1 MNDLDVLREYA
12 PEAPLLTLSEL
23 SAPRKR
29 VLAEVTQ
36 DRRSFRPPA
45 AERRRAKRHGPARR
59 IAIGGVTV
67 AAAAA
72 ITAGVLAGTHR
83 TAPAPVTV
91 PATVPVTVPAKLTAR
106 EVLEHAASAALKEPA
121 VVPRDDQ
128 FVYTKVVGPGGVAE
142 LSWLSVDGTRN
153 GLTESPMNGQVQKT
167 VQLGCV
173 NGSRTMR
180 TPGRDGKPLKG
191 GHKPI
196 VAKKPVPMDG
206 PGVTVPMD
214 GPVVTVP
221 CTPELAFF
229 PDMPTTAAAM
239 GPYLERTQGVRLN
252 DLNDLSKTVG
262 EVLQSDY
269 ILPAQRAALYRFLAT
284 TPGLTV
290 DRHVRDVSG
299 RPGIGVVWRFYGS
312 KAMNIFDPRTFA
324 YLGMTTWGEQ
334 GQVGGAALVQTAVV
348 DRAGELP

>member
-1 MNDLDVLREYA
+1 MNDLDLLRECA
-12 PEAPLLTLSEL
+12 PEAPLLSSAELSE
-23 SAPRKR
+23 ARHR
-29 VLAEVTQ
+29 VLTTIGLA
-36 DRRSFRPPA
+36 RRSTMRP
-45 AERRRAKRHGPARR
+45 GLARR

-83 TAPAPVTV
+83 TTPAPVTAPAMHRTTPAPVTV
-91 PATVPVTVPAKLTAR
+91 PATLTAR
-106 EVLEHAASAALKEPA
+106 EVLEHAAAAALKEPV

-153 GLTESPMNGQVQKT
+153 GLIETPMNGKMQKT

-173 NGSRTMR
+173 NGSRKIR
-180 TPGRDGKPLKG
+180 TPGRDGQPLKG

-196 VAKKPVPMDG
+196 PIKTP
-206 PGVTVPMD
+206 VPMD

-221 CTPELAFF
+221 CTPERAFF

-262 EVLQSDY
+262 FMLESDY

-290 DRHVRDVSG
+290 ERHVRDVSG
-299 RPGIGVVWRFYGS
+299 RAGIGVVWHFYGS

-334 GQVGGAALVQTAVV
+334 GQLGGDALVRTAVV

>member
-1 MNDLDVLREYA
+1 MNDLDLLRECA
-12 PEAPLLTLSEL
+12 PDAPLLSITEL
-23 SAPRKR
+23 SAPRER

-36 DRRSFRPPA
+36 GRHAFRPAA
-45 AERRRAKRHGPARR
+45 AERRWAKRRGPARR
-59 IAIGGVTV
+59 IVLGGVTV

-72 ITAGVLAGTHR
+72 IAAGVLAGMHR
-83 TAPAPVTV
+83 TTPAPVTV
-91 PATVPVTVPAKLTAR
+91 PATLTAR
-106 EVLEHAASAALKEPA
+106 EVLEHAATAALKEPA
-121 VVPRDDQ
+121 VVPRHDQ
-128 FVYTKVVGPGGVAE
+128 FVFTKVVGLGGVVE
-142 LSWLSVDGTRN
+142 QSWLSVDGTRN
-153 GLTESPMNGQVQKT
+153 GLTESPVNGKEQKT

-173 NGSRTMR
+173 NGSRKIR
-180 TPGRDGKPLKG
+180 TPGRDGKPVKG

-229 PDMPTTAAAM
+229 PDMPTAAAAM

-262 EVLQSDY
+262 FMLESDY
-269 ILPAQRAALYRFLAT
+269 ILPAQRAALYRFLAG

-290 DRHVRDVSG
+290 ERHVRDVSG
-299 RPGIGVVWRFYGS
+299 RPGIGVGWRFEGS

-334 GQVGGAALVQTAVV
+334 GQPGGDALVQTAVV
-348 DRAGELP
+348 DRVGEMP

>member
-1 MNDLDVLREYA
+1 MNDLDLLRECA
-12 PEAPLLTLSEL
+12 PDAPLLSSAELSE
-23 SAPRKR
+23 ARHR
-29 VLAEVTQ
+29 VLTTIA
-36 DRRSFRPPA
+36 RSRAASASGVRPPR
-45 AERRRAKRHGPARR
+45 AELRPGLARR
-59 IAIGGVTV
+59 IVIGGVTV

-72 ITAGVLAGTHR
+72 ITAGVLAGTQR
-83 TAPAPVTV
+83 TAPAVVTV
-91 PATVPVTVPAKLTAR
+91 PTQLTAR
-106 EVLEHAASAALKEPA
+106 ELLEHAAAAALREPV

-128 FVYTKVVGPGGVAE
+128 FVYTKLVGPGGVAE

-153 GLTESPMNGQVQKT
+153 GLTESPMNGKLQKT

-180 TPGRDGKPLKG
+180 TPGRDGKPIKG

-196 VAKKPVPMDG
+196 IAKTP
-206 PGVTVPMD
+206 VPMD

-221 CTPELAFF
+221 CTPERAFF

-239 GPYLERTQGVRLN
+239 GPYLERIQGIRLN

-262 EVLQSDY
+262 EMLQSDY

-299 RPGIGVVWRFYGS
+299 RLGIGVVWRFYGS
-312 KAMNIFDPRTFA
+312 RAMNIFDPRTFA

>member
-1 MNDLDVLREYA
+1 MNDLDLLRECA
-12 PEAPLLTLSEL
+12 PDAPLLTGAELSE
-23 SAPRKR
+23 ARDR
-29 VLAEVTQ
+29 VLTTIARGRAASASGV
-36 DRRSFRPPA
+36 RPPR
-45 AERRRAKRHGPARR
+45 AELRTGLARR

-72 ITAGVLAGTHR
+72 ITAGVLVGTHR
-83 TAPAPVTV
+83 TPPAV
-91 PATVPVTVPAKLTAR
+91 VTVPAKLTAR
-106 EVLEHAASAALKEPA
+106 EVLEHAAAAVLKEPV

-128 FVYTKVVGPGGVAE
+128 FVYTKLVGAGGQVE

-153 GLTESPMNGQVQKT
+153 GLTEAPVNGKLQKS

-173 NGSRTMR
+173 DGARKIR

-196 VAKKPVPMDG
+196 PIKTP
-206 PGVTVPMD
+206 VPMD

-221 CTPELAFF
+221 CTPERAFF

-239 GPYLERTQGVRLN
+239 GPYLERTQGIRLN
-252 DLNDLSKTVG
+252 DLNDLSKMVG
-262 EVLQSDY
+262 FMLESDY
-269 ILPAQRAALYRFLAT
+269 ILPAQRAALYRFLAA

-290 DRHVRDVSG
+290 ESHVRDVSG
-299 RPGIGVVWRFYGS
+299 RRGIGVVWHFYGS
-312 KAMNIFDPRTFA
+312 RAMNIFDPRTFA

-334 GQVGGAALVQTAVV
+334 GQMGGNALVQTAIV
-348 DRAGELP
+348 DEAGQVP

>member
-1 MNDLDVLREYA
+1 MNDLDLIRECA
-12 PEAPLLTLSEL
+12 PEAPLLSSAEL
-23 SAPRKR
+23 SDARHR
-29 VLAEVTQ
+29 VQTTIA
-36 DRRSFRPPA
+36 RSRAASARGVRPPR
-45 AERRRAKRHGPARR
+45 AELRTGAARR

-83 TAPAPVTV
+83 TTPAPVTAPTMHRTTPAPVTV
-91 PATVPVTVPAKLTAR
+91 PATLTAR
-106 EVLEHAASAALKEPA
+106 EVLEHAAAAALKEPV

-128 FVYTKVVGPGGVAE
+128 FVYTKVVGPGGVVE
-142 LSWLSVDGTRN
+142 QSWLSVDGTRN
-153 GLTESPMNGQVQKT
+153 GLTESPVNGKVQKS
-167 VQLGCV
+167 VLLGCV
-173 NGSRTMR
+173 NGERTYR
-180 TPGRDGKPLKG
+180 LPGINGKPIKG

-196 VAKKPVPMDG
+196 IAKKPVPMDG
-206 PGVTVPMD
+206 PLVT
-214 GPVVTVP
+214 TP

-262 EVLQSDY
+262 FMLESDY

>member
-1 MNDLDVLREYA
+1 
-12 PEAPLLTLSEL
+12 
-23 SAPRKR
+23 
-29 VLAEVTQ
+29 
-36 DRRSFRPPA
+36 
-45 AERRRAKRHGPARR
+45 
-59 IAIGGVTV
+59 
-67 AAAAA
+67 
-72 ITAGVLAGTHR
+72 
-83 TAPAPVTV
+83 
-91 PATVPVTVPAKLTAR
+91 
-106 EVLEHAASAALKEPA
+106 

-128 FVYTKVVGPGGVAE
+128 FVYTKVVGLGGVVE
-142 LSWLSVDGTRN
+142 QSWLSVDGTRN
-153 GLTESPMNGQVQKT
+153 GLTESPVNGKEQKT

-173 NGSRTMR
+173 NGSRKIR
-180 TPGRDGKPLKG
+180 TPGRDGKPIKG

-229 PDMPTTAAAM
+229 PDMPTAAAAM

-262 EVLQSDY
+262 FMLESDY
-269 ILPAQRAALYRFLAT
+269 ILPAQRAALYRFLAG

-290 DRHVRDVSG
+290 ERHVRDVSG
-299 RPGIGVVWRFYGS
+299 RPGIGVGWRFEGS

-334 GQVGGAALVQTAVV
+334 GQPDGDALVQTAVV
-348 DRAGELP
+348 DRVGEMP

>member
-1 MNDLDVLREYA
+1 MNDLDLIRDFA
-12 PEAPLLTLSEL
+12 PDAPLLSDSEL
-23 SAPRKR
+23 SESRHR
-29 VLAEVTQ
+29 VLTTISRGRATSARGV
-36 DRRSFRPPA
+36 RPPRV
-45 AERRRAKRHGPARR
+45 ELRPGLTRR

-72 ITAGVLAGTHR
+72 ITAGVLTGTHR
-83 TAPAPVTV
+83 TAPALVTV
-91 PATVPVTVPAKLTAR
+91 PATLTAR
-106 EVLEHAASAALKEPA
+106 EVLEHAASAALKAPA

-128 FVYTKVVGPGGVAE
+128 FVYTKVVGLGGVVE

-153 GLTESPMNGQVQKT
+153 GLTESPANGKEQKT
-167 VQLGCV
+167 VQLGCA
-173 NGSRTMR
+173 NGERTYR
-180 TPGRDGKPLKG
+180 LPGINGQPIKG

-196 VAKKPVPMDG
+196 IAKKPVPMDG
-206 PGVTVPMD
+206 PLVT
-214 GPVVTVP
+214 TP

-262 EVLQSDY
+262 EMLQSDY

>member
-1 MNDLDVLREYA
+1 MNDLDLIRDFA
-12 PEAPLLTLSEL
+12 PDAPLLTLSEL
-23 SAPRKR
+23 SVPRER
-29 VLAEVTQ
+29 VLTVTQ
-36 DRRSFRPPA
+36 GRHAFRPAA
-45 AERRRAKRHGPARR
+45 AERRWAKRHGPARR
-59 IAIGGVTV
+59 IVIGGVTV

-72 ITAGVLAGTHR
+72 ITAGMLAGTHR
-83 TAPAPVTV
+83 TAPAL
-91 PATVPVTVPAKLTAR
+91 VTVPAKLTAR

-128 FVYTKVVGPGGVAE
+128 FVYTKVVGGGGVVE
-142 LSWLSVDGTRN
+142 QSWLSVGGTRN
-153 GLTESPMNGQVQKT
+153 GLTESPMNGKLQKS

-173 NGSRTMR
+173 NGARKIR

-196 VAKKPVPMDG
+196 PIKG
-206 PGVTVPMD
+206 PVPMD

-221 CTPELAFF
+221 CTAERTYF
-229 PDMPTTAAAM
+229 PDMPTTAAAV
-239 GPYLERTQGVRLN
+239 GPYLEQTQGIRLN

-262 EVLQSDY
+262 FMLESDY

-284 TPGLTV
+284 TPGLTIE
-290 DRHVRDVSG
+290 RHVRDISG
-299 RPGIGVVWRFYGS
+299 RPGIGVVWHFYGS

-334 GQVGGAALVQTAVV
+334 GQLGGDALVRTAIV
-348 DRAGELP
+348 DQAGELP

>member
-1 MNDLDVLREYA
+1 MNDLDLIRDFA
-12 PEAPLLTLSEL
+12 PEAPLLSNSEL
-23 SAPRKR
+23 SEARHR
-29 VLAEVTQ
+29 VLTTIARGRAASASGV
-36 DRRSFRPPA
+36 RPPR
-45 AERRRAKRHGPARR
+45 AELRPGLARR

-72 ITAGVLAGTHR
+72 ITAGVLVATNR
-83 TAPAPVTV
+83 TTPAVVTV
-91 PATVPVTVPAKLTAR
+91 PATLTAR
-106 EVLEHAASAALKEPA
+106 EVLNQAAAAALRQHA
-121 VVPRDDQ
+121 VVPREDQ
-128 FVYTKVVGPGGVAE
+128 FVYTKDVSPGGVVQ

-153 GLTESPMNGQVQKT
+153 GLTESPMNGRLQKS

-173 NGSRTMR
+173 NGVRKIR

-196 VAKKPVPMDG
+196 AAKKPVPMDG

-214 GPVVTVP
+214 GPVVTLP
-221 CTPELAFF
+221 CTPERAYF

-239 GPYLERTQGVRLN
+239 GPYLVRTQGIRLN

-262 EVLQSDY
+262 FILGSDY
-269 ILPAQRAALYRFLAT
+269 ILPAQRAALYEYLAA

-290 DRHVRDVSG
+290 ERHVRDVSG
-299 RPGIGVVWRFYGS
+299 RPGIGVVWHFYGS
-312 KAMNIFDPRTFA
+312 KSMNIFDPHSFA

-334 GQVGGAALVQTAVV
+334 GQPGGAALVRTAIVN
-348 DRAGELP
+348 RAGEVP

>member
-1 MNDLDVLREYA
+1 MNDLDLIRECA

-23 SAPRKR
+23 SAPRER
-29 VLAEVTQ
+29 VLAGVAQ
-36 DRRSFRPPA
+36 GRHSFRPAA

-83 TAPAPVTV
+83 TAPAV
-91 PATVPVTVPAKLTAR
+91 VTVPAKLTAR
-106 EVLEHAASAALKEPA
+106 EVLDRAAAAALKEPV

-128 FVYTKVVGPGGVAE
+128 FVYTKVVGAGGQVE
-142 LSWLSVDGTRN
+142 LSWLSVDGTRD
-153 GLTESPMNGQVQKT
+153 GLTESPANGKVQKT
-167 VQLGCV
+167 VQLGCA
-173 NGSRTMR
+173 NGVRKIR
-180 TPGRDGKPLKG
+180 TPGRDGKPLKHG
-191 GHKPI
+191 HGHKPI
-196 VAKKPVPMDG
+196 PLKSPVPMDG
-206 PGVTVPMD
+206 PI
-214 GPVVTVP
+214 VTVP
-221 CTPELAFF
+221 CTPERAFF
-229 PDMPTTAAAM
+229 PDMPTTTAAM
-239 GPYLERTQGVRLN
+239 GPYLERTQGVRLG

-262 EVLQSDY
+262 FMLESDY

-290 DRHVRDVSG
+290 KRHVRDVSG
-299 RPGIGVVWRFYGS
+299 RPGIGVVWHFSGS
-312 KAMNIFDPRTFA
+312 KAMNIFGPRTFA

-334 GQVGGAALVQTAVV
+334 GQLGGDALVRTAIV

>member
-1 MNDLDVLREYA
+1 MNDLDLIRDFA
-12 PEAPLLTLSEL
+12 PDAPLLSDSEL
-23 SAPRKR
+23 SESRHR
-29 VLAEVTQ
+29 VLTTISRGRATSARGV
-36 DRRSFRPPA
+36 RPPRV
-45 AERRRAKRHGPARR
+45 ELRPGLTRR

-72 ITAGVLAGTHR
+72 ITAGVLTGTHR
-83 TAPAPVTV
+83 TAPAL
-91 PATVPVTVPAKLTAR
+91 VTVPAKLTAR

-128 FVYTKVVGPGGVAE
+128 FVYTKVVGGGGVVE
-142 LSWLSVDGTRN
+142 QSWLSVSGTRN
-153 GLTESPMNGQVQKT
+153 GLTESPMNGKLQKS

-173 NGSRTMR
+173 NGARKIR

-196 VAKKPVPMDG
+196 PIKG
-206 PGVTVPMD
+206 PVPMD

-221 CTPELAFF
+221 CTAERTYF
-229 PDMPTTAAAM
+229 PDMPTTAAAV
-239 GPYLERTQGVRLN
+239 GPYLEQTQGIRLN
-252 DLNDLSKTVG
+252 DLNDLSKTIG
-262 EVLQSDY
+262 FMLESDY

-284 TPGLTV
+284 TPGLTIE
-290 DRHVRDVSG
+290 RHVRDISG
-299 RPGIGVVWRFYGS
+299 RPGIGVVWHFYGS

-334 GQVGGAALVQTAVV
+334 GQLGGDALLRTAIV
-348 DRAGELP
+348 DQAGELP

>member
-1 MNDLDVLREYA
+1 MNDLDVLRECV
-12 PEAPLLTLSEL
+12 PDAPLLSSAELSEARHRVVTTIARGRAA
-23 SAPRKR
+23 SASG
-29 VLAEVTQ
+29 V
-36 DRRSFRPPA
+36 RPPR
-45 AERRRAKRHGPARR
+45 AELRPGLARR
-59 IAIGGVTV
+59 IVIGGVTV

-83 TAPAPVTV
+83 TALAPVTI
-91 PATVPVTVPAKLTAR
+91 PAKLTAR
-106 EVLEHAASAALKEPA
+106 EVLEHAAAAALKEPV

-128 FVYTKVVGPGGVAE
+128 FVYTKVVGPGGVVE
-142 LSWLSVDGTRN
+142 RSWLSVDGTWD
-153 GLTESPMNGQVQKT
+153 GLTESPVNGKEQKT

-173 NGSRTMR
+173 NGSRKIR
-180 TPGRDGKPLKG
+180 TPGRDGKPIKG

-229 PDMPTTAAAM
+229 PDMPTTAATM

-262 EVLQSDY
+262 FMLESDY
-269 ILPAQRAALYRFLAT
+269 ILPAQRAALYRFLAGM
-284 TPGLTV
+284 PGLTV
-290 DRHVRDVSG
+290 EHHVRDVSG
-299 RPGIGVVWRFYGS
+299 RPGIGVGWRFEGS

-334 GQVGGAALVQTAVV
+334 GQLGGDALVQTAIV
-348 DRAGELP
+348 DRAGEMP